1 MSRIDFFVTK
11 RVNKWFVDVGNETHG
26 PYLSERDAVADAIDA
41 AGETAS
47 HRTSTAVLLK
57 TRKGPA
63 EEIWTSSAAARAAAE
78 AAKIEAASTKETAQ
92 PTAGA

>member
-1 MSRIDFFVTK
+1 MARVDFFVTK
-11 RVNKWFVDVGNETHG
+11 RVDKWFVDVGNETHG

-41 AGETAS
+41 ASATAN

-63 EEIWTSSAAARAAAE
+63 EELWTSGGAARAAAAE
-78 AAKIEAASTKETAQ
+78 AAQIEAAAQEPVPRTAEV
-92 PTAGA
+92 